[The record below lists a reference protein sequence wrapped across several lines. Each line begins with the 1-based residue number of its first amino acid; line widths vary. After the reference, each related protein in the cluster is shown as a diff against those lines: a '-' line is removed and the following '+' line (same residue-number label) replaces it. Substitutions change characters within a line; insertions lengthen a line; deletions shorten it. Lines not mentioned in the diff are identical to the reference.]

1 MAHAP
6 QRTGFRTDF
15 RGSALVR
22 LLSRLTDGDI
32 RESEQASADRLSQW
46 FGWTDAI
53 SLSAALNGTPA
64 SLSPAPRGSVRADE
78 SECARVRAALAQ
90 AIAEDSSFAP
100 AKARPAAATA
110 GAEAPP
116 PDFAPMRQRY
126 LARQHAMET
135 AIGPLRGRLRARLA
149 AGSHD
154 MARLAAVDV
163 VMEQVLGARERSLLA
178 SVPTA
183 LEKRF
188 ARLRKARQDEET
200 GAEDNAAS
208 GHADWLA
215 VFRKDIQD
223 VLQAELDF
231 RFQPVDGLLEALRTG
246 HKG

>member
-1 MAHAP
+1 MAHVP
-6 QRTGFRTDF
+6 QRTGFN
-15 RGSALVR
+15 GSALVR

-32 RESEQASADRLSQW
+32 RESEQASADRLSLW

-64 SLSPAPRGSVRADE
+64 SLPPAPRGSVRADE

-90 AIAEDSSFAP
+90 AIAEDGSFAP
-100 AKARPAAATA
+100 TKARPATATA
-110 GAEAPP
+110 DAETP

-126 LARQHAMET
+126 LARQQAMET

-178 SVPTA
+178 SVPAA

>member
-1 MAHAP
+1 MAHVP
-6 QRTGFRTDF
+6 QRTGFN
-15 RGSALVR
+15 GSALVR

-32 RESEQASADRLSQW
+32 RESEQASADRLSLW

-64 SLSPAPRGSVRADE
+64 SLPPAPRGSVRADE
-78 SECARVRAALAQ
+78 SECARVRAALVQ
-90 AIAEDSSFAP
+90 AIAEDGSFAP
-100 AKARPAAATA
+100 AKARAAAATA
-110 GAEAPP
+110 DAQTP

-126 LARQHAMET
+126 LARQQAMET

-178 SVPTA
+178 SVPAA

>member
-1 MAHAP
+1 MAHVP
-6 QRTGFRTDF
+6 QRTGFN
-15 RGSALVR
+15 GSALVR

-64 SLSPAPRGSVRADE
+64 SLPPAPRGSVRADE

-100 AKARPAAATA
+100 AKARAATA
-110 GAEAPP
+110 DAQTP

-126 LARQHAMET
+126 LARQQAMET

-178 SVPTA
+178 SVPAA

-200 GAEDNAAS
+200 GAEDNAAG

-231 RFQPVDGLLEALRTG
+231 RFQPVDGLLEALRAG

>member
-1 MAHAP
+1 MAHVP
-6 QRTGFRTDF
+6 QRTGFN
-15 RGSALVR
+15 GSALVR

-64 SLSPAPRGSVRADE
+64 SLPPAPRGSVRADE

-90 AIAEDSSFAP
+90 AIAEDSNFAP
-100 AKARPAAATA
+100 AKARAAAAAATA
-110 GAEAPP
+110 DAETP

-126 LARQHAMET
+126 LARQQAMET

-178 SVPTA
+178 SVPAA

-200 GAEDNAAS
+200 GAEDNAAG

-231 RFQPVDGLLEALRTG
+231 RFQPVDGLLEALRAG

>member
-1 MAHAP
+1 MAHVP
-6 QRTGFRTDF
+6 QRTGFN
-15 RGSALVR
+15 GSALVR

-64 SLSPAPRGSVRADE
+64 SLPPAPRGSVRADE

-90 AIAEDSSFAP
+90 AIAEDSNFAP
-100 AKARPAAATA
+100 AKARAATA
-110 GAEAPP
+110 DAETP

-126 LARQHAMET
+126 LARQQAMET

-178 SVPTA
+178 SVPAA

-200 GAEDNAAS
+200 GAEDNAAG

-231 RFQPVDGLLEALRTG
+231 RFQPVDGLLEALRAG

>member
-1 MAHAP
+1 MAHVP
-6 QRTGFRTDF
+6 QRTGFN
-15 RGSALVR
+15 GSALVR

-32 RESEQASADRLSQW
+32 RESEQASADRLSLW

-64 SLSPAPRGSVRADE
+64 SLPPAPRGSVRADE
-78 SECARVRAALAQ
+78 GECARVRAALAQ
-90 AIAEDSSFAP
+90 AIAEDSNFAP
-100 AKARPAAATA
+100 AKARAATA
-110 GAEAPP
+110 DAETP

-126 LARQHAMET
+126 LARQQAMET

-178 SVPTA
+178 SVPAA

-200 GAEDNAAS
+200 GAEDNAAG

-231 RFQPVDGLLEALRTG
+231 RFQPVDGLLEALRAG

>member
-1 MAHAP
+1 MAHVP
-6 QRTGFRTDF
+6 QRTGFN
-15 RGSALVR
+15 GSALVR

-64 SLSPAPRGSVRADE
+64 SLPPAPRGSVRADE

-110 GAEAPP
+110 DAETP

-126 LARQHAMET
+126 LARQQAMET

-178 SVPTA
+178 SVPAA

-200 GAEDNAAS
+200 GAEDNAAG

-231 RFQPVDGLLEALRTG
+231 RFQPVDGLLEALRAG

>member
-1 MAHAP
+1 MAHVP
-6 QRTGFRTDF
+6 QRTGFN
-15 RGSALVR
+15 GSALVR

-64 SLSPAPRGSVRADE
+64 SLPPAPRGSVRADE

-90 AIAEDSSFAP
+90 AIAEDSNFAP
-100 AKARPAAATA
+100 AKARAATA
-110 GAEAPP
+110 DAETP

-126 LARQHAMET
+126 LARQQAMET

-178 SVPTA
+178 SVPAA

-200 GAEDNAAS
+200 GAEDNAAG

>member
-1 MAHAP
+1 MAHVP
-6 QRTGFRTDF
+6 QRTGFN
-15 RGSALVR
+15 GSALVR

-64 SLSPAPRGSVRADE
+64 SLPPAPRGSVRADE

-90 AIAEDSSFAP
+90 AIAEDGSFAP
-100 AKARPAAATA
+100 AKARAATA
-110 GAEAPP
+110 DAQTP

-126 LARQHAMET
+126 LARQQAMET

-188 ARLRKARQDEET
+188 ARLRKARQSEET
-200 GAEDNAAS
+200 TGEDPGAS

>member
-1 MAHAP
+1 MAHVP
-6 QRTGFRTDF
+6 QRTGFN
-15 RGSALVR
+15 GSALVR

-32 RESEQASADRLSQW
+32 RESEQASADRLSLW

-64 SLSPAPRGSVRADE
+64 SLPPAPRGSVRADE

-90 AIAEDSSFAP
+90 AIAEDGSFAP
-100 AKARPAAATA
+100 AKARAAAATA
-110 GAEAPP
+110 DAETP

-126 LARQHAMET
+126 LARQQAMET

-178 SVPTA
+178 SVPAA

-200 GAEDNAAS
+200 GAEDNAAG

-231 RFQPVDGLLEALRTG
+231 RFQPVDGLLEALRAG

>member
-1 MAHAP
+1 MAHVP
-6 QRTGFRTDF
+6 QRTGFN
-15 RGSALVR
+15 GSALVR

-64 SLSPAPRGSVRADE
+64 SLPPAPRGSVRADE

-90 AIAEDSSFAP
+90 AIAEDGNFAP
-100 AKARPAAATA
+100 AKARAATA
-110 GAEAPP
+110 DAETP

-126 LARQHAMET
+126 LARQQAMET

-178 SVPTA
+178 SVPAA

-200 GAEDNAAS
+200 GAEDNAAG

-231 RFQPVDGLLEALRTG
+231 RFQPVDGLLEALRAG

>member
-1 MAHAP
+1 MAHVP
-6 QRTGFRTDF
+6 QRTGFN
-15 RGSALVR
+15 GSALVR

-64 SLSPAPRGSVRADE
+64 SLPPAPRGSVRADE

-100 AKARPAAATA
+100 AKARAATA
-110 GAEAPP
+110 DAQTP

-126 LARQHAMET
+126 LARQQAMET

-200 GAEDNAAS
+200 GAEDNAAG

-231 RFQPVDGLLEALRTG
+231 RFQPVDGLLEALRAG

>member
-1 MAHAP
+1 MAHVP
-6 QRTGFRTDF
+6 QRTGFN
-15 RGSALVR
+15 GSALVR

-64 SLSPAPRGSVRADE
+64 SLPPAPRGSVRADE

-100 AKARPAAATA
+100 AKARAATA
-110 GAEAPP
+110 DAETP

-126 LARQHAMET
+126 LARQQAMET

-178 SVPTA
+178 SVPAA

-200 GAEDNAAS
+200 GAEDNAAG

-231 RFQPVDGLLEALRTG
+231 RFQPVDGLLEALRAG